1 MVKQHTGILKSFPLQ
16 LQLYSNKNC
25 TKVTF
30 IIHTAVYRVTLP
42 NYRISKKKFDSS
54 SRNFSILPFFSILPL
69 HQSKSHP
76 KSEIEVLLYWQSL
89 CLPLMNDSEN
99 SSSACL
105 TPQESLSNWNGI
117 PGRENHRNWVPVP
130 PTCIHTLTST
140 QNKDPTHL
148 NVCDLC
154 FLQVS
159 GLTRGIM
166 SKPSTNVKALQVKV
180 CFFPSVCTVRWMCL
194 QKVVCYLLHDINF
207 TKVKAE

>member
-1 MVKQHTGILKSFPLQ
+1 MLHYQTTESPRRNLTV
-16 LQLYSNKNC
+16 
-25 TKVTF
+25 V
-30 IIHTAVYRVTLP
+30 AVEIFL
-42 NYRISKKKFDSS
+42 
-54 SRNFSILPFFSILPL
+54 FSLFFSILPL

-76 KSEIEVLLYWQSL
+76 KGEIEVLLYWQSL

-194 QKVVCYLLHDINF
+194 QKVVCYLLHAINF
-207 TKVKAE
+207 TKVKASKDNWNAQ

>member
-1 MVKQHTGILKSFPLQ
+1 MLHYQTTESPRRNLTV
-16 LQLYSNKNC
+16 
-25 TKVTF
+25 V
-30 IIHTAVYRVTLP
+30 AVE
-42 NYRISKKKFDSS
+42 
-54 SRNFSILPFFSILPL
+54 ILPFCLVFSILPL
-69 HQSKSHP
+69 RQSKSHP

-180 CFFPSVCTVRWMCL
+180 CFFPSVFTVRWMCL
-194 QKVVCYLLHDINF
+194 VTYLLHDINF